1 MMVTLNSKFGP
12 VKDKRVRHA
21 LTRCVDRR
29 QGLENLSKITILSP
43 FPSGHLLATTQ
54 WAMPD
59 EELEKIPGFGR
70 DIAASREK
78 ARQLLKEAGYEGLS
92 FTYSSRSVPH
102 PYDQMAIYLI
112 SQWKA
117 CGLDRKSTRL
127 NSSHKC

>member
-1 MMVTLNSKFGP
+1 MAEWRAVSPPERKNLEQQMGDEVQFLQGPWLTEMMVTLNSKFEP
-12 VKDKRVRHA
+12 FKDKRVRHA
-21 LTRCVDRR
+21 LTLCVDRR

-78 ARQLLKEAGYEGLS
+78 ARQLL
-92 FTYSSRSVPH
+92 
-102 PYDQMAIYLI
+102 
-112 SQWKA
+112 
-117 CGLDRKSTRL
+117 DRK
-127 NSSHKC
+127 